1 MSKISHSDYFH
12 YVASC
17 RNFKPKHD
25 VLNSWCVGINNF
37 SRIAEGQHNKR
48 NILSPKA
55 FLEFL
60 AWIFTLGH
68 VDFSESRNE
77 AGRKMMGNIKFSSYL
92 KKDDGSEIMRFY
104 MNNPEGWED
113 DIRPV
118 ILEVRL
124 TPPSVNGAR
133 QGRTAIIF
141 DDVTE
146 SGKSIFRFEGTDF
159 ETKDESSLLLITN
172 KVLACYQR
180 EINNEIALQL
190 NNNQMN
196 WQAQDYKDF
205 FKDALATTLSTIKQE
220 HLLIMPHVCNEII
233 PDLLGEEGIL
243 EEIDNLS
250 ASDDAFTNNKKS
262 NDEINK
268 IKIDLAHILIDSLD
282 DAPVDLSPVIRSM
295 LETFLKSPYMSDV
308 KILEWCF
315 NKSIEYFN
323 AAAKIDYACDVIKN
337 IKSGCDQS
345 KRAEALFS
353 LLDKEPYKNNPDLQ
367 TLIWDKLIVY
377 VDVLN
382 LSNQEKS
389 HLIKRLFNNAQSV
402 FKDVPVSILVNKVF
416 LNDFFMK
423 KPEMIKWY
431 LPQLLVSYAREKREL
446 DSLECDINNR
456 QLTKEQLGQ
465 LIEEKAINELN
476 LRTNVLVIIKNLKSA
491 LLTDFNDAYL
501 EGRKPPEWL
510 QDAIQNYV
518 SKQETDAE

>member
-17 RNFKPKHD
+17 RNFKLKHD

-77 AGRKMMGNIKFSSYL
+77 AGRKMMGNIKSSSYL

>member
-77 AGRKMMGNIKFSSYL
+77 AGRKMMGNIKSSSYL

-456 QLTKEQLGQ
+456 QLTKEQQGQ

>member
-17 RNFKPKHD
+17 RNFKQKHD

-77 AGRKMMGNIKFSSYL
+77 AGRKMMGNIKSSSYL

-268 IKIDLAHILIDSLD
+268 IKVDLAHILIDSLD

-295 LETFLKSPYMSDV
+295 LETFLQSPYMSDV

-377 VDVLN
+377 VEVLN

-389 HLIKRLFNNAQSV
+389 HLIERLFNNAQSV

>member
-77 AGRKMMGNIKFSSYL
+77 AGRKMMGNIKSSSYL

>member
-77 AGRKMMGNIKFSSYL
+77 AGRKMMGNIKSSSYL

-104 MNNPEGWED
+104 MNNPEGWKD

-172 KVLACYQR
+172 KVLVCYQR

-268 IKIDLAHILIDSLD
+268 IKVDLAHILIDSLD

-295 LETFLKSPYMSDV
+295 LETFLQSPYMSDV

-377 VDVLN
+377 VEVLN

-389 HLIKRLFNNAQSV
+389 HLIERLFNNAQSV

>member
-77 AGRKMMGNIKFSSYL
+77 AGRKMMGNIKSSSYL

-124 TPPSVNGAR
+124 IPPSVNGAR

-268 IKIDLAHILIDSLD
+268 IKVDLAHILIDSLD

-295 LETFLKSPYMSDV
+295 LETFLQSPYMSDV

-323 AAAKIDYACDVIKN
+323 AAAKIDYACDVKKN

-377 VDVLN
+377 VEVLN

-389 HLIKRLFNNAQSV
+389 HLIERLFNNAQSV

>member
-77 AGRKMMGNIKFSSYL
+77 AGRKMMGNIKSSSYL

-268 IKIDLAHILIDSLD
+268 IKVDLAHILIDSLD

-295 LETFLKSPYMSDV
+295 LETFLQSPYMSDV

-377 VDVLN
+377 VEVLN

-389 HLIKRLFNNAQSV
+389 HLIERLFNNAQSV

-476 LRTNVLVIIKNLKSA
+476 LRTNVLVIIKNLKIA

>member
-25 VLNSWCVGINNF
+25 VLNSCCVGINNF

-77 AGRKMMGNIKFSSYL
+77 AGRKMMGNIKSSSYL

-268 IKIDLAHILIDSLD
+268 IKVDLAHILIDSLD

-295 LETFLKSPYMSDV
+295 LETFLQSPYMSDV

-377 VDVLN
+377 VEVLN

-389 HLIKRLFNNAQSV
+389 HLIERLFNNAQSV

-431 LPQLLVSYAREKREL
+431 LPQLLVSYAREKRDL

>member
-77 AGRKMMGNIKFSSYL
+77 AGRKMMGNIKSSSYL

-172 KVLACYQR
+172 KILACYQR

-196 WQAQDYKDF
+196 WQAQDYKNF

-423 KPEMIKWY
+423 NPEMIKWY

-491 LLTDFNDAYL
+491 LLTDFNDAYW

>member
-77 AGRKMMGNIKFSSYL
+77 AGRKMMGNIKSSSYL

-172 KVLACYQR
+172 KILACYQR

-377 VDVLN
+377 VEVLN

-389 HLIKRLFNNAQSV
+389 HLIERLFNNAQSV

-423 KPEMIKWY
+423 KTEMIKWY
-431 LPQLLVSYAREKREL
+431 LPQLLVSYAREKRDL
-446 DSLECDINNR
+446 DSLECDVNNR
-456 QLTKEQLGQ
+456 QLTKEQLSQ
-465 LIEEKAINELN
+465 LIEKKEINELN
-476 LRTNVLVIIKNLKSA
+476 LRANVLVIIKKLKSA
-491 LLTDFNDAYL
+491 LLPYFNDAYW

>member
-77 AGRKMMGNIKFSSYL
+77 AGRKMMGNIKSSSYL

-124 TPPSVNGAR
+124 IPPSVNGAR

-268 IKIDLAHILIDSLD
+268 IKVDLAHILIDSLD

-295 LETFLKSPYMSDV
+295 LETFLQSPYMSDV

-377 VDVLN
+377 VEVLN

-389 HLIKRLFNNAQSV
+389 HLIERLFNNAQSV

>member
-77 AGRKMMGNIKFSSYL
+77 AGRKMMGNIKSSSYL

-456 QLTKEQLGQ
+456 QITKEQLGQ

>member
-77 AGRKMMGNIKFSSYL
+77 AGRKMMGNIKSSSYL

-220 HLLIMPHVCNEII
+220 HLIIMPHVCNEII